1 MLLFHSLFLWPVY
14 LYTMK
19 EPDSQ
24 EAVFIDT
31 LFNAHQQLPY
41 FPARTRAA
49 GFLHELFGFLF
60 ISRNSTPATHTEL
73 TEQYHNLQIEIQ
85 GLLVQTLNDE
95 VAATIHAATFMKK
108 LPSIYQALC
117 KDAEAIYAFDPAAK
131 SSLEVLATYP
141 GFYAT
146 AAHRIAHQ
154 LWIQQVPFLP
164 RLLSEI
170 AHSETGID
178 IHPGAHI
185 GASFAIDHGT
195 GIVIGE
201 TSVIGNHVKM
211 YQGVTLGALS
221 VAKEYALLKRHPTIE
236 DHVVIYSGA
245 TILGGDTIIGSNS
258 IIGGNVWLTYSIPS
272 NSIVY
277 HKSEVHVKDNHPFP
291 EPVNFVI

>member
-1 MLLFHSLFLWPVY
+1 
-14 LYTMK
+14 MK
-19 EPDSQ
+19 ESNSH
-24 EAVFIDT
+24 EANFIDT
-31 LFNAHQQLPY
+31 LFNARQHLPFY
-41 FPARTRAA
+41 PARATTAA
-49 GFLHELFGFLF
+49 FLHELFGFLF
-60 ISRNSTPATHTEL
+60 ISRSITPATHEEL
-73 TEQYHNLQIEIQ
+73 QEQYQQLQNEIRS
-85 GLLVQTLNDE
+85 LLIQTLNDE
-95 VAATIHAATFMKK
+95 TVANNQTEIFLKK
-108 LPSIYQALC
+108 LPSIYQALR

-131 SSLEVLATYP
+131 SSMEVLATYP

-146 AAHRIAHQ
+146 AVYRIAHQ
-154 LWIQQVPFLP
+154 LWIQQIPFLP

-201 TSVIGNHVKM
+201 TSVIGDHVKM

-221 VAKEYALLKRHPTIE
+221 VAKEYALIKRHPTIE
-236 DHVVIYSGA
+236 DNVVIYSGA
-245 TILGGDTIIGSNS
+245 TILGGETIIGSNS

-291 EPVNFVI
+291 EPMNFVI